1 MSNSSQPPTYSTI
14 SIDPLDSIT
23 SDTITITGL
32 SNTDTITLNSGVTYT
47 YAASPSLSP
56 LTTST
61 ISSINNIGSFN
72 WSGGKDFIDKFPEWD
87 RIKSMCNQ
95 YPSLEIALRN
105 FETIYQL
112 VKDDYDNPTPK
123 K

>member
-1 MSNSSQPPTYSTI
+1 MSNSSAPPTYSTI
-14 SIDPLDSIT
+14 SIDS
-23 SDTITITGL
+23 L
-32 SNTDTITLNSGVTYT
+32 SSTMCDTITLTSGLTYYT
-47 YAASPSLSP
+47 YANSPSIST
-56 LTTST
+56 LTTTSIPSLT
-61 ISSINNIGSFN
+61 INDIGPITINWGV
-72 WSGGKDFIDKFPEWD
+72 DFVDKFPEWD